1 MNCKLCANYL
11 QLVFELCAISE
22 QIVCKHRHTDKN
34 TSCCTSRVAFMA
46 KTDMPSPVYS
56 ASVHKTSILYKCIQ
70 NQFTVQE
77 YTKPVNCTSVN
88 KTSLWYKCTQN
99 QFMVQ
104 VYTKP
109 VYSTSVHKTSL
120 LSKCTQNQFT
130 VQVYTKSVY
139 CTSLHKTSLLVN
151 NERNVQGRNITKV
164 KECTGTEHYQ
174 G

>member
-1 MNCKLCANYL
+1 MNCKLCANFL

-46 KTDMPSPVYS
+46 KTVCTSVY
-56 ASVHKTSILYKCIQ
+56 KTSLLYNCTQ

-77 YTKPVNCTSVN
+77 YTKT
-88 KTSLWYKCTQN
+88 
-99 QFMVQ
+99 
-104 VYTKP
+104 VYC
-109 VYSTSVHKTSL
+109 TSVHKTSL
-120 LSKCTQNQFT
+120 LYKCTQNQFT

-151 NERNVQGRNITKV
+151 NERNVHGGNISI

-174 G
+174 C